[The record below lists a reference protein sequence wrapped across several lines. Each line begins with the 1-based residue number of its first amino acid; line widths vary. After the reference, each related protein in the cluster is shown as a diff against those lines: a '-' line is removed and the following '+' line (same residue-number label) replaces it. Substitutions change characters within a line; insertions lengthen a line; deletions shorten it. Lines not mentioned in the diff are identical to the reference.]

1 MLTQL
6 SRSRGARP
14 TAVADL
20 CWGLAVISRDPSLAE
35 RAERALERDGV
46 MVSLI
51 SDGPS
56 LSLLR
61 EAERIPALVVI
72 GAEFGEHSLEQALQW
87 MERDLPR
94 ALVMIVVQ
102 PGQHV
107 DAGSLLAMGADGLVH
122 ERDIEAVL
130 GPMCRLAAAGHVSV
144 PGSMRHTIQP
154 PALSHRERQ
163 ALGLALAGLT
173 NAQIARTVFIAEST
187 VKSHLSSAF
196 RRLGVH
202 SRREAVALLNSDPA
216 LRASVLATLRL
227 SREFSTSGA
236 TT

>member
-1 MLTQL
+1 MLSQL
-6 SRSRGARP
+6 SRSQSPRP
-14 TAVADL
+14 AAVADL
-20 CWGLAVISRDPSLAE
+20 RWGLAVISRDPSLAE

-46 MVSLI
+46 MVSLVT
-51 SDGPS
+51 DGPDV
-56 LSLLR
+56 SLLS
-61 EAERIPALVVI
+61 EAERSPTLVVI
-72 GAEFGEHSLEQALQW
+72 GAELGEHRLEQALQW
-87 MERDLPR
+87 IQRNLPH
-94 ALVMIVVQ
+94 ALVMVVVP

-107 DAGSLLAMGADGLVH
+107 DPGSLLAMGAGGLVH
-122 ERDIEAVL
+122 ERDMDTAL
-130 GPMCRLAAAGHVSV
+130 GPMCRLAADGHVSV
-144 PGSMRHTIQP
+144 PASMRHTIQP

-187 VKSHLSSAF
+187 VKTHLSSAF

-202 SRREAVALLNSDPA
+202 SRREAVALLNADPA

-227 SREFSTSGA
+227 SREFPASGA

>member
-1 MLTQL
+1 MLSQL
-6 SRSRGARP
+6 SRAQATRP
-14 TAVADL
+14 TAGADL

-46 MVSLI
+46 MVSLVADG
-51 SDGPS
+51 SD

-61 EAERIPALVVI
+61 EAERSPTVVVI
-72 GAEFGEHSLEQALQW
+72 GAEFGEHRLEQCLQW
-87 MERDLPR
+87 IERNLPH
-94 ALVMIVVQ
+94 ALAVVILQ

-107 DAGSLLAMGADGLVH
+107 DAGSLLAMGASGLVH
-122 ERDIEAVL
+122 EREIDAAL
-130 GPMCRLAAAGHVSV
+130 GPICRLAAAGHVAV
-144 PGSMRHTIQP
+144 PASMRHTIEP

-187 VKSHLSSAF
+187 VKTHLSSAF

-202 SRREAVALLNSDPA
+202 SRREAVALLNSDTA
-216 LRASVLATLRL
+216 LRSSVLATLRL
-227 SREFSTSGA
+227 SREFPPSGR
-236 TT
+236 TK

>member
-1 MLTQL
+1 MLSQL
-6 SRSRGARP
+6 GRSQPARP
-14 TAVADL
+14 AAVADL
-20 CWGLAVISRDPSLAE
+20 CWGLAVISRDPALAE

-46 MVSLI
+46 MVSLVT
-51 SDGPS
+51 DGPD
-56 LSLLR
+56 LSLLQ
-61 EAERIPALVVI
+61 ESERCPTLVVV
-72 GAEFGEHSLEQALQW
+72 GAEFGEHRVEQALQW
-87 MERDLPR
+87 AERNLPH
-94 ALVMIVVQ
+94 ALAVVVVQ

-107 DAGSLLAMGADGLVH
+107 DAGSLLAMGAHGLVH
-122 ERDIEAVL
+122 ERDLETVL

-144 PGSMRHTIQP
+144 PASMRHTIQP

-187 VKSHLSSAF
+187 VKTHLSSAF

-227 SREFSTSGA
+227 SREFPPSGEA
-236 TT
+236 A

>member
-1 MLTQL
+1 MLSQL
-6 SRSRGARP
+6 SRSQAPRP
-14 TAVADL
+14 TALADL
-20 CWGLAVISRDPSLAE
+20 CWGLAVISRDPSLAG
-35 RAERALERDGV
+35 RVERALERDGV
-46 MVSLI
+46 MVSLVADG
-51 SDGPS
+51 SD

-61 EAERIPALVVI
+61 EAERSPSVVVI
-72 GAEFGEHSLEQALQW
+72 GAEFGEHRLEQALQW
-87 MERDLPR
+87 VGRNLPH
-94 ALVMIVVQ
+94 ALAMLVVQ

-107 DAGSLLAMGADGLVH
+107 DAGSLLAMGAAGLVH
-122 ERDIEAVL
+122 DRDVDSAL

-144 PGSMRHTIQP
+144 PASMRHSIEP

-187 VKSHLSSAF
+187 VKTHLSSAF

-202 SRREAVALLNSDPA
+202 SRREAVALLNSDPS

-227 SREFSTSGA
+227 SREFPPSGA

>member
-1 MLTQL
+1 MLSQL
-6 SRSRGARP
+6 SRSQGARS
-14 TAVADL
+14 TVLADL
-20 CWGLAVISRDPSLAE
+20 CWGLAVISRDSSLAE
-35 RAERALERDGV
+35 RTERSLERDGL
-46 MVSLI
+46 MVSLVASG
-51 SDGPS
+51 SD

-61 EAERIPALVVI
+61 EAERSPTVVVI
-72 GAEFGEHSLEQALQW
+72 GAEFGEHRLEKAILW
-87 MERDLPR
+87 TESNLPH
-94 ALVMIVVQ
+94 ALVIVVVQ

-107 DAGSLLAMGADGLVH
+107 DAGSLLALGADGLLY
-122 ERDIEAVL
+122 ERDIDSAL
-130 GPMCRLAAAGHVSV
+130 GPMCRLAAAGHVSM
-144 PGSMRHTIQP
+144 PASMRHSIEP

-202 SRREAVALLNSDPA
+202 SRREAVALLNSDAA

-227 SREFSTSGA
+227 SREFTPSGD

>member
-1 MLTQL
+1 
-6 SRSRGARP
+6 
-14 TAVADL
+14 
-20 CWGLAVISRDPSLAE
+20 
-35 RAERALERDGV
+35 
-46 MVSLI
+46 
-51 SDGPS
+51 
-56 LSLLR
+56 
-61 EAERIPALVVI
+61 
-72 GAEFGEHSLEQALQW
+72 
-87 MERDLPR
+87 
-94 ALVMIVVQ
+94 
-102 PGQHV
+102 
-107 DAGSLLAMGADGLVH
+107 
-122 ERDIEAVL
+122 
-130 GPMCRLAAAGHVSV
+130 MCRLAAAGHVSV